1 MPYRFPFF
9 QISLKE
15 ILITLLLLFCSFY
28 ALAENQSFGAE
39 LAQKLTLEQVEFAK
53 NSAKSDLTLDDIQ
66 KKEALEMFEQ
76 ASKWLQEAAMVSSE
90 ISDLESLVRDAP
102 KQIQNLRSNM
112 KQLDVQNAALADFV
126 EQSNLAALELRISQ
140 EGLNLTRARDQQK
153 AQLEE
158 LSKLLAGSKQINEKI
173 AVNSNSLAQIKS
185 DIGNLPIGEPN
196 TISQARLMSL
206 QARQALRQTEI
217 NLLKRRLGNQSLL
230 TNLSQAQR
238 DATVAQIS
246 RLQSALEI
254 LNQAAATIREDQAKQ
269 ARQEAELLEQQTAS
283 LPLPLQA
290 IAQDNAK
297 SRTELE
303 QLVYWEKRVTQQL
316 STTRQKQE
324 QIQTDFEHSKQRVEV
339 VGTSEA
345 IGKMLSRRREALPS
359 LRSYSRSSAK
369 RKHEINIATDRQID
383 IEELLLE
390 RGDLSDHVALITQSL
405 IANLSTDEGDKL
417 KKQAFIL
424 ADTRREALNELQKV
438 YSRYIAQLTSLDLTE
453 RQLLEVSETYVDYIN
468 DQLIWISSGGI
479 IEFLSPTRLAS
490 SLAWF
495 LSPNNWVDLS
505 TDISKASKLSVH
517 TAFIVLLISMLVIWK
532 QRYARLQIP
541 ILARST
547 RKISTDSIRLTLR
560 ALFFTLVKIAA
571 LPVLMIGIGLL
582 LKTLAT
588 ATPFTLTIAT
598 ALIRVGITLAAAL
611 LLYQVCLPDGVG
623 IRHLCWNRKV
633 CQAVTYELRWV
644 IPIAAPIRFLVAMGT
659 GDNLPPEAQI
669 ISSLAIIALM
679 TVAFIFTYRLLR
691 RQGPLMVGWSIASP
705 NALLVQLHFL
715 WFPLFLLIGVG
726 LIVSTGLGYMTLSL
740 RLLNR
745 VELTFWF
752 FVGLFTLKELLLRYL
767 FIAERRLRYKN
778 ALQRREELRAQREQE
793 QQQGDDEY
801 SVIITEI
808 PELNFDALGE
818 QAKRLV
824 RFGYLFGSV
833 VGAWLIWADLL
844 PALEFLKDVHLP
856 FSTNQLVDGIVTE
869 APLTL
874 RDIVIGAII
883 LIVTILAAKNL
894 PGVLEIILLQRLPL
908 EAGARYA
915 LSTLVQYLIAAIG
928 IIMVFSSIGFQ
939 WSSIQWLV
947 AALGVGLGFGL
958 QEIVANFISGI
969 ILLFERP
976 IRVGDVVTL
985 DTTTGVV
992 SRIRIRATTLIN
1004 YDKQEMLIPNKEF
1017 ITGRVINWTLTDK
1030 VNRIIVTVGVA
1041 YGSDVS
1047 EAMRLMLKAAEEN
1060 EHVLQEPKPVATFEA
1075 FGDSSLTL
1083 LLRAYLGSMDN
1094 RLVTI
1099 TALHKAINNKFNEA
1113 GIEIP
1118 FPQRDLHLDGSNPL
1132 EVRISNP
1139 PQTS

>member
-1 MPYRFPFF
+1 M
-9 QISLKE
+9 
-15 ILITLLLLFCSFY
+15 
-28 ALAENQSFGAE
+28 AENQSLGSE
-39 LAQKLTLEQVEFAK
+39 PVQKLTLEQIEFAK
-53 NSAKSDLTLDDIQ
+53 NSAKSDLTLNEAQ
-66 KKEALEMFEQ
+66 KKESLEMFEQ
-76 ASKWLQEAAMVSSE
+76 ATTWLQESAMVNSE

-102 KQIQNLRSNM
+102 KQIQKLRSSM
-112 KQLDVQNAALADFV
+112 KQLDAENAALAEFIEKSD
-126 EQSNLAALELRISQ
+126 LAALELRISQ

-185 DIGNLPIGEPN
+185 DIGDLPSGEPN

-206 QARQALRQTEI
+206 QARQSLRQAEI
-217 NLLKRRLGNQSLL
+217 DLLKRRLGNQSLL

-269 ARQEAELLEQQTAS
+269 ARQEAELLEQQTTG

-316 STTRQKQE
+316 STTKRKLE

-390 RGDLSDHVALITQSL
+390 RGDLSDHVELITQPL

-438 YSRYIAQLTSLDLTE
+438 YGRYIAQLTSLDLTE

-468 DQLIWISSGGI
+468 DQLIWISSGSI
-479 IEFLSPTRLAS
+479 IEFLNPTQLAS
-490 SLAWF
+490 SFAWF
-495 LSPNNWVDLS
+495 LSPKNWVDLG

-532 QRYARLQIP
+532 QRYARMQIP

-560 ALFFTLVKIAA
+560 ALFYTLVKIAA

-582 LKTLAT
+582 LKTLPT

-598 ALIRVGITLAAAL
+598 ALIRVGITLSAAL

-623 IRHLCWNRKV
+623 IRHLRWNRKV
-633 CQAVTYELRWV
+633 CQALTYELRWV
-644 IPIAAPIRFLVAMGT
+644 IPIAAPIRFLVAIGT
-659 GDNLPPEAQI
+659 GGNLPPEAQT

-679 TVAFIFTYRLLR
+679 TVALVFTYRLLR
-691 RQGPLMVGWSIASP
+691 RQGPLMVGWSIANP

-715 WFPLFLLIGVG
+715 WFPLLLLIGAG
-726 LIVSTGLGYMTLSL
+726 LIVSTVLGYMTLSL
-740 RLLNR
+740 RLLGR

-752 FVGLFTLKELLLRYL
+752 FVGLFTLKEVLLRYL

-778 ALQRREELRAQREQE
+778 ALQRREELRTQREQE

-844 PALEFLKDVHLP
+844 PALEFLNDVHLP
-856 FSTNQLVDGIVTE
+856 FNTSQLVDGIVTE

-894 PGVLEIILLQRLPL
+894 PGVLEITLLQRLPL

-928 IIMVFSSIGFQ
+928 TIMAFSSIGFQ

-1099 TALHKAINNKFNEA
+1099 TALHEAINNKFNEA

-1118 FPQRDLHLDGSNPL
+1118 FPQRDLHLGGSNPL
-1132 EVRISNP
+1132 EVRISNHP
-1139 PQTS
+1139 HTS